1 VSPNIRNNHSPKIIN
16 SVTPASIMNNNN
28 NSQMSE
34 LHSAVQG
41 AIAHCKRSHTS
52 STTSSSQH
60 QFQITASS

>member
-16 SVTPASIMNNNN
+16 SATPASIMNNN

-52 STTSSSQH
+52 TTTSSSQH
-60 QFQITASS
+60 QSQTTASS

>member
-16 SVTPASIMNNNN
+16 SATPASIMNNNNN

-52 STTSSSQH
+52 TTSSSQH
-60 QFQITASS
+60 QSHTTASS

>member
-16 SVTPASIMNNNN
+16 SATPASIMNNN

-52 STTSSSQH
+52 NTTSSFQH
-60 QFQITASS
+60 QSQTTASS